1 MAELSL
7 KCKAINFCLNFPLMA
22 KIQTRGEIMNIWKD
36 DEVKDLFK
44 MVEESK
50 LKKSPLREA
59 FLNHAQKY
67 QRKANSVRNYYYHE
81 VDNLEKD
88 MVRAGRLGIDV
99 KNHLKNKLVPF
110 TKEQEEDFMREIKAL
125 TDKGVSVRAA
135 CFKLS
140 GGDMTKMTRLQ
151 NKYQNLKSQ
160 KVVPNNIVKFKQRT
174 LTDSDINSLFLG
186 LVKLIKRSA
195 SDAAMEK
202 VSAEKEKMG
211 ALLRE
216 AYHELSKKD
225 KEIFAIKEDL
235 KRLKLEN
242 ERLSLNVKKFL
253 MSKSEKLKKLVRNAD
268 AT

>member
-1 MAELSL
+1 
-7 KCKAINFCLNFPLMA
+7 MA

-186 LVKLIKRSA
+186 LVKLIKRNA
-195 SDAAMEK
+195 SDTAMEK